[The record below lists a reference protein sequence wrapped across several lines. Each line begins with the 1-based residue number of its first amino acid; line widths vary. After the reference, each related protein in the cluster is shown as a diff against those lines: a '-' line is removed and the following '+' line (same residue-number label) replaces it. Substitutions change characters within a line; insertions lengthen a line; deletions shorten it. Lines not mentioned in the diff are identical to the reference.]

1 MTQICHV
8 LEVMHK
14 FHVGYFI
21 ELKNIYVVD
30 GVIKIKNFSSSF
42 SMSCW
47 DETKEKEKNVFKRY
61 LMDNYKD
68 YVNVCGYST
77 ADNSKEKV

>member
-1 MTQICHV
+1 M
-8 LEVMHK
+8 
-14 FHVGYFI
+14 
-21 ELKNIYVVD
+21 
-30 GVIKIKNFSSSF
+30 SF
-42 SMSCW
+42 W